1 MMWSLITMKNDD
13 IKYFQAIVSYV
24 VIIQLLTLDLQHIDD
39 WSVSERLS
47 FLAFGCIFV
56 LFGVPYYN
64 IFAKFVKNSEFSF
77 KKYFRVFMIS
87 NVAFLVVYQFITFD
101 LFNILDWKTQDR
113 ASFMVAYFVV
123 QLSTF
128 IWYDIRMTNEKK
140 RLEKEENEA
149 WKY

>member
-1 MMWSLITMKNDD
+1 M
-13 IKYFQAIVSYV
+13 
-24 VIIQLLTLDLQHIDD
+24 
-39 WSVSERLS
+39 
-47 FLAFGCIFV
+47 

-149 WKY
+149 Y